1 MEPGSLIPLPPGAD
15 IQFSDPADPGDYGA
29 YTKTHIRAIASGLGL
44 PYELVSGDLEGVT
57 YSSIRAGLVEFRRRI
72 EQVQHTVLVHQ
83 FCRPVWERFVRLAVL
98 AGHLPAAGFDRDP
111 SAFLACDWLPPKW
124 DWVDPLKDARAEI
137 EQIKAGLKSRSQ
149 SIAERGYDA
158 EDVDAA
164 IAADREREKRLGLTM
179 EAPTNG

>member
-1 MEPGSLIPLPPGAD
+1 MLAAGVWRAMAVAEDPGTVGFHISALYSPPGWQSWESIARLWEAA
-15 IQFSDPADPGDYGA
+15 QGSDDAL
-29 YTKTHIRAIASGLGL
+29 R
-44 PYELVSGDLEGVT
+44 V
-57 YSSIRAGLVEFRRRI
+57 FRNS
-72 EQVQHTVLVHQ
+72 VLVQQ

-137 EQIKAGLKSRSQ
+137 EQIKAGLKSRGM

-179 EAPTNG
+179 EAPNG